1 MKSKAFKIFALLAV
15 LLLLGAGGLIAL
27 AFSSGF
33 QTWAFRR
40 AVAGMPGVKIEV
52 ASIEAGLSQA
62 RLTGLKVVVPG
73 ATVSADSADA
83 TLSVWDVITRHRL
96 DLGTVNVR
104 NAVIDL
110 RGAAP
115 APTAR
120 PAVAGSSD
128 TLTPVTLNPQK
139 TPPTNAPVP
148 TAPARPAP
156 AAVPASAARPS
167 DFNGLLAGLE
177 LPAEVSIAKFTANA
191 RVLLPEERTAVSS
204 VTLVDLGRGR
214 QGKLDWKVD
223 VTDPRA
229 AAPVQAAHAS
239 GTAAVTVAA
248 NGRITA
254 IATDALATFEGPGLP
269 ADRISLK
276 AKAAPGG
283 TAGDETYEIT
293 VGLERG
299 TQIETVVESH
309 AEFLKATRSLTGTW
323 KVAAR
328 SEQFAALLTGFGL
341 PTLAVAGEGK
351 FSFESAARAT
361 SASGEL
367 DVQASDLGRVSP
379 GLSALNAVH
388 SHAAFDLRVA
398 GDKAVVERLEFN
410 VNDAT
415 GRRLADISARQRIS
429 VSLADYSLNFDN
441 PAAEL
446 ARVSVQ
452 RLPVAWL
459 QPWVKDYT
467 LEAGDLSLV
476 VAVEA
481 GTDASRVRARAIEP
495 VLVQGLSVRQAGR
508 LLLEQATISVRPDI
522 EYTTARITAALTE
535 LKVTLPAGDNIAGTV
550 SAQITGFP
558 KAPVVDFTTDLSGRL
573 GEGFRKQ
580 VPELPAAVRFTAAAQ
595 GRKDG
600 DDLQVARCSI
610 TVNQDA
616 GGLLATV
623 EAVQPF
629 RINLVAGAF
638 AANNSAAVAVRA
650 RLGELPLGWIEPF
663 EKRAKLAGMVSG
675 GLIDLTIRTLDDLT
689 VTATTPLALRGAT
702 MSWAGQP
709 LVQTLDMTA
718 DFTAT
723 WKAQAI
729 SPTQKTATI
738 TYEVRR
744 LEAKQGEAT
753 LLRFNATGSVK
764 PGDKLVGAAKGALEI
779 PDAGALSRQ
788 PALAAGG
795 FTRGTVSAT
804 FDASMDGA
812 GQASVVVTTRNL
824 TSRQAPGSPLNLDSN
839 FSLLL
844 KPDGSGTIKLPLTL
858 TAGTR
863 KSDLAFDGTFT
874 QPAGGFTFNGRLAS
888 SQANVDDLQ
897 MLAGLIPA
905 TGSTPVPATPASRPT
920 VATGPFWKGMSGRI
934 EADLKNVQSGTYVLS
949 AIHGMLVVTDN
960 RIAVS
965 GLEGSFRN
973 NNPFK
978 LSGNLDYA
986 ATQARPYV
994 LAANLD
1000 VTGLDVGEILRQ
1012 ANPNERPA
1020 LETKMNVTGRIA
1032 ATAAQPEGLLE
1043 NLTGQF
1049 DAAGSAGTFRA
1060 LGKKG
1065 EAVGGISTLVGLVG
1079 ALSGSDRTV
1088 AAAQL
1093 ATALNEL
1100 KFDKISMK
1108 VVRGADLN
1116 LQLSSLELVSP
1127 IMHLTGK
1134 GQISYRAGVPID
1146 QQPLAVQ
1153 LQLASK
1159 DQLAQLLNRAG
1170 MLNPTADADGY
1181 YPMSRPFVIGGTAAK
1196 PDSSE
1201 LWRMIAEAGIGAS
1214 GLLGR

>member
-1 MKSKAFKIFALLAV
+1 MKSKALKIFAVLAV
-15 LLLLGAGGLIAL
+15 LLLLGVGGLIAL

-40 AVAGMPGVKIEV
+40 AVAGVPGVKIEV

-83 TLSVWDVITRHRL
+83 TLSVWDVITSRRL

-110 RGAAP
+110 RGAAQ
-115 APTAR
+115 ASA
-120 PAVAGSSD
+120 
-128 TLTPVTLNPQK
+128 
-139 TPPTNAPVP
+139 
-148 TAPARPAP
+148 ARPAP
-156 AAVPASAARPS
+156 AGASDTITPITLNPQNIPPTKAPAAPATIPTPANPAPAPAVRPS

-177 LPAEVSIAKFTANA
+177 LPDNVSVAKLTANA
-191 RVLLPEERTAVSS
+191 RVLLPGERTAVSS
-204 VTLVDLGRGR
+204 VTLADLGRGR

-223 VTDPRA
+223 VTDPRT

-248 NGRITA
+248 NGRVTA

-276 AKAAPGG
+276 AKAAPTG

-299 TQIETVVESH
+299 TQVETVVESH
-309 AEFLKATRSLTGTW
+309 AEFLKGSRSLAGTW

-351 FSFESAARAT
+351 FSFEPAAGTT

-379 GLSALNAVH
+379 GLRALSAVR
-388 SHAAFDLRVA
+388 SHAAFDLRMA
-398 GDKAVVERLEFN
+398 DDKAVVERLELN

-415 GRRLADISARQRIS
+415 GRRLADISARQRITVGLTDQRLS
-429 VSLADYSLNFDN
+429 FDN

-446 ARVSVQ
+446 VRISVQ

-495 VLVQGLSVRQAGR
+495 VLVQGLSVREAGR

-522 EYTTARITAALTE
+522 EYTPARITAALTD
-535 LKVTLPAGDNIAGTV
+535 LKVTLPAGDNIAGSV
-550 SAQITGFP
+550 SAQITGFRN
-558 KAPVVDFTTDLSGRL
+558 AVVVDFTTDLSGRL

-580 VPELPAAVRFTAAAQ
+580 VPELPAAVRFTATAQ
-595 GRKDG
+595 GQLAG
-600 DDLQVARCSI
+600 DELQVARYSI

-616 GGLLATV
+616 GALLAAV
-623 EAVQPF
+623 EAAQAF
-629 RINLVAGAF
+629 RVNLVAGTF
-638 AANNSAAVAVRA
+638 VAGNPSVPVVRA
-650 RLGELPLGWIEPF
+650 RLGELPLVWIEPF

-675 GLIDLTIRTLDDLT
+675 GTIELT
-689 VTATTPLALRGAT
+689 VRTVDDITVAATVPLGLRGAT
-702 MSWAGQP
+702 VSWEGQA
-709 LVQTLDMTA
+709 LVQNLDMTA

-723 WKAQAI
+723 RKAEVI
-729 SPTQKTATI
+729 S
-738 TYEVRR
+738 YNVRR
-744 LEAKQGEAT
+744 LEAKQGETT
-753 LLRFNATGSVK
+753 LLRFNAAGSVK

-779 PDAGALSRQ
+779 LDAGALSRQ

-804 FDASMDGA
+804 FDATMDGA

-863 KSDLAFDGTFT
+863 KSDVTFDGTFT
-874 QPAGGFTFNGRLAS
+874 QPAGGFTFNGRLS
-888 SQANVDDLQ
+888 STQANVDDLQ

-905 TGSTPVPATPASRPT
+905 TGPAAVPAAPGSRPA
-920 VATGPFWKGMSGRI
+920 VATGAGPFWRGMSGRI

-949 AIHGMLVVTDN
+949 AIRGLLVVTDN

-1049 DAAGSAGTFRA
+1049 DATGSAGTLRA

-1065 EAVGGISTLVGLVG
+1065 ETVN
-1079 ALSGSDRTV
+1079 ALSTVIGIFGAIQGSDRAV
-1088 AAAQL
+1088 AASQL
-1093 ATALNEL
+1093 AAALNEL
-1100 KFDKISMK
+1100 RFDKISMK
-1108 VVRGADLN
+1108 VVRAADLN

-1146 QQPLAVQ
+1146 QQPLALQ
-1153 LQLASK
+1153 LQLGSK

-1181 YPMSRPFVIGGTAAK
+1181 YQLSRPFVIGGTAAK

>member
-15 LLLLGAGGLIAL
+15 LLLLGVGGLIAL

-40 AVAGMPGVKIEV
+40 AVAGLPGVKIEV
-52 ASIEAGLSQA
+52 TSIEAGLAQA

-83 TLSVWDVITRHRL
+83 TLSVWEVITRRRL
-96 DLGTVNVR
+96 DLGTVHVH

-110 RGAAP
+110 RGASP
-115 APTAR
+115 APVTR
-120 PAVAGSSD
+120 PAAGGSSD
-128 TLTPVTLNPQK
+128 TLTPAALDPQK
-139 TPPTNAPVP
+139 TPLPNAP
-148 TAPARPAP
+148 APIAPVSAAP
-156 AAVPASAARPS
+156 AAAPAPAARPS

-177 LPAEVSIAKFTANA
+177 LPAEVSIATLTANA
-191 RVLLPEERTAVSS
+191 RLLLSEERTAVSS
-204 VTLVDLGRGR
+204 VTVTDLGRGR
-214 QGKLDWKVD
+214 QGKLAWKVD
-223 VTDPRA
+223 VSDPRA

-248 NGRITA
+248 NGRVTA
-254 IATDALATFEGPGLP
+254 IATDALASFEGPGLP
-269 ADRISLK
+269 ADRISLR
-276 AKAAPGG
+276 AKAAPTG
-283 TAGDETYEIT
+283 TAGDETYDIT
-293 VGLERG
+293 VGLEHG
-299 TQIETVVESH
+299 AQVEAVLESR
-309 AEFLKATRSLTGTW
+309 AEFLKGSRSLAGTW

-328 SEQFAALLTGFGL
+328 SEQFAALLAGL
-341 PTLAVAGEGK
+341 GWPTLAVDGAGE
-351 FSFESAARAT
+351 FSFEAAAGTISAR
-361 SASGEL
+361 GEL
-367 DVQASDLGRVSP
+367 EVQAADLGRVSP
-379 GLSALNAVH
+379 GLRALNAVR

-398 GDKAVVERLEFN
+398 GNQAVVERLELN
-410 VNDAT
+410 VNDTT
-415 GRRLADISARQRIS
+415 GRRLADISARQPIT
-429 VSLADYSLNFDN
+429 VSLADYSLSFAN

-481 GTDASRVRARAIEP
+481 GADASRVRARAIEP
-495 VLVQGLSVRQAGR
+495 VLVQGLSLRQAGR
-508 LLLEQATISVRPDI
+508 LLLEQATITVRPDI
-522 EYTTARITAALTE
+522 EYTATRLTATLAE
-535 LKVTLPAGDNIAGTV
+535 LKVTLPAGDNIAGAFSIQV
-550 SAQITGFP
+550 AGFP

-573 GEGFRKQ
+573 GEGFRQQ

-595 GRKDG
+595 GKLAG
-600 DDLQVARCSI
+600 DDLQVARYSI
-610 TVNQDA
+610 TVNQDTGA
-616 GGLLATV
+616 LLAAI
-623 EAVQPF
+623 EATQPF
-629 RINLVAGAF
+629 RVNLAAGTF
-638 AANNSAAVAVRA
+638 AAGNPAAPAVRA
-650 RLGELPLGWIEPF
+650 RLGELPLVWIEPF

-675 GLIDLTIRTLDDLT
+675 GTIELT
-689 VTATTPLALRGAT
+689 VRTVDDITVAATTPLGLRGAT
-702 MSWAGQP
+702 VSWAGQP
-709 LVQTLDMTA
+709 LVQNLDMTA

-723 WKAQAI
+723 RKAEVF
-729 SPTQKTATI
+729 S
-738 TYEVRR
+738 YNVRR
-744 LEAKQGEAT
+744 LEAKQGDAT
-753 LLRFNATGSVK
+753 LLRFNASGSVK
-764 PGDKLVGAAKGALEI
+764 PGEKLVGAAKGALEI

-804 FDASMDGA
+804 FDATMDGA

-863 KSDLAFDGTFT
+863 KSDVTFDGTFT
-874 QPAGGFTFNGRLAS
+874 QPAGGFTFNGRLSS

-905 TGSTPVPATPASRPT
+905 PGTPAPATPGARPAVAS
-920 VATGPFWKGMSGRI
+920 GPFWRGMSGRI
-934 EADLKNVQSGTYVLS
+934 EADLKNVQSGTYVL
-949 AIHGMLVVTDN
+949 GGLRGTLVVTDN

-978 LSGNLDYA
+978 LSGNLDYT
-986 ATQARPYV
+986 ATQARPYG

-1000 VTGLDVGEILRQ
+1000 VTGLDIGEILRQ

-1020 LETKMNVTGRIA
+1020 LETKMNVTGRMA
-1032 ATAAQPEGLLE
+1032 ATAAQPDALLE

-1049 DAAGSAGTFRA
+1049 DATGSAGTLRA

-1065 EAVGGISTLVGLVG
+1065 ETVNAISTVIGLFG
-1079 ALSGSDRTV
+1079 AIQGSDRAV
-1088 AAAQL
+1088 AASQL
-1093 ATALNEL
+1093 ASALNEL

-1127 IMHLTGK
+1127 IMHLAGK

-1153 LQLASK
+1153 LQLGSK

-1170 MLNPTADADGY
+1170 MLNPTVDADGY
-1181 YPMSRPFVIGGTAAK
+1181 YPMARPFVIGGTAAK

-1201 LWRMIAEAGIGAS
+1201 LWRMIAEAGLGAA